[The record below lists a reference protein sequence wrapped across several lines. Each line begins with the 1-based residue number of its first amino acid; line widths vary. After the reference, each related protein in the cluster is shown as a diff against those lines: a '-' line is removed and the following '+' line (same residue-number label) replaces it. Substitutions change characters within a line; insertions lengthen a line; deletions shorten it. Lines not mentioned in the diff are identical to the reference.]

1 MNTWTSLP
9 PPLAS
14 GAFFSGPLLDT
25 NALVHRC
32 FHVFRIKLEDGVPV
46 VLAKE
51 HDAESCRW
59 VGKPDGKGW
68 PIFVDP
74 LNIPRFSQ
82 IKWQPRVPLHNFKD
96 VKRRA
101 QQKMSCW
108 KHQLQVCGDP
118 ASAEPAKARKLRR
131 MARAVKW
138 WSHFIAMH
146 DLTFPDGAQNVPNF
160 HVDDG
165 SRLRMDT
172 LVPAPVLPPPQNR
185 PSRPSEPPTTPT
197 RFVPR

>member
-1 MNTWTSLP
+1 M
-9 PPLAS
+9 
-14 GAFFSGPLLDT
+14 
-25 NALVHRC
+25 
-32 FHVFRIKLEDGVPV
+32 PV

-59 VGKPDGKGW
+59 VGMPDGKGW

-74 LNIPRFSQ
+74 LDIPRFSQ
-82 IKWQPRVPLHNFKD
+82 IKWQARVPLHNFKD

-101 QQKMSCW
+101 QQKMSGW
-108 KHQLQVCGDP
+108 KHQLQVCADP
-118 ASAEPAKARKLRR
+118 ALAEPAKARKLRR

-146 DLTFPDGAQNVPNF
+146 DLTFPDGKRNVPSF

-172 LVPAPVLPPPQNR
+172 LIPVPVVALPQNR
-185 PSRPSEPPTTPT
+185 ASRPSQPPTTAA
-197 RFVPR
+197 RFVPRWAHDGEAWDGQFTATNYFALSVKQ

>member
-1 MNTWTSLP
+1 MWATLP
-9 PPLAS
+9 LTAAGAS
-14 GAFFSGPLLDT
+14 FIGLFVDT

-32 FHVFRIKLEDGVPV
+32 FHVFRVKLEDGVPV

-51 HDAESCRW
+51 HDADSCRW
-59 VGKPDGKGW
+59 VGMPDGKGW

-74 LNIPRFSQ
+74 LDIPRFSQ
-82 IKWQPRVPLHNFKD
+82 IKWQARVPLHNFKD

-101 QQKMSCW
+101 QQKMLGW

-146 DLTFPDGAQNVPNF
+146 DLTFPDGKRNEPSF

-172 LVPAPVLPPPQNR
+172 LIPASVVASPQDR
-185 PSRPSEPPTTPT
+185 ASCPSQPPTTPA